1 MRNLFFV
8 YLFKWFV
15 CQCHFLYKKYVSHIL
30 CEQIVRLMFRMF
42 SMNFKNNEKWNEKWN
57 IHISLFTLF
66 WIVPSRTHVSKH
78 THRVKREICICNCL
92 LYVYLLLIC
101 FTLHWSL
108 SFLCIWFCHPLVFQ
122 RPKSGAAVLAP
133 HGALRFNNKYSF
145 VLKAEARTALSPSL
159 SLSLS
164 LCLCCHRTRTPPC
177 NPAPLIL
184 FYSLLDPALS
194 IVAVLSPR
202 PPIPPRFFHSLC
214 SRPLENK
221 QNQKDKTTFRD

>member
-1 MRNLFFV
+1 MVAIDWNLTQKCNFVKENCFRTWILHKMCKKCMRNLFFV

-133 HGALRFNNKYSF
+133 HGALGWDCTH
-145 VLKAEARTALSPSL
+145 V
-159 SLSLS
+159 
-164 LCLCCHRTRTPPC
+164 
-177 NPAPLIL
+177 NP
-184 FYSLLDPALS
+184 
-194 IVAVLSPR
+194 
-202 PPIPPRFFHSLC
+202 
-214 SRPLENK
+214 
-221 QNQKDKTTFRD
+221 